1 MKRFN
6 GIVLGYADFKNK
18 NNTIVTERCL
28 QEMISDFFIVP
39 IFKDFN
45 QNKLVGVV
53 NGMKMDDDKRL
64 IGSGYL
70 INRNSLERKV
80 LRWGFTIDDR
90 EEEGGVD
97 IIKSGHIE
105 VFGLIP
111 EEKDAFKREERLSN
125 SNIEF
130 VART

>member
-1 MKRFN
+1 
-6 GIVLGYADFKNK
+6 
-18 NNTIVTERCL
+18 
-28 QEMISDFFIVP
+28 MISDFFIVP